1 MPSDE
6 SRQLAKVA
14 AVAEDLDRILDKLF
28 AAAAELKILLA
39 PREPCAPEQ
48 QKRAEP

>member
-14 AVAEDLDRILDKLF
+14 AVTDDLDKILDKLF
-28 AAAAELKILLA
+28 AAAAELRILLA
-39 PREPCAPEQ
+39 SREPCKPET
-48 QKRAEP
+48 KRADS

>member
-6 SRQLAKVA
+6 SRQLAKVS
-14 AVAEDLDRILDKLF
+14 AVAEDLDKLLDKLF
-28 AAAAELKILLA
+28 ASVAELKILLA
-39 PREPCAPEQ
+39 PREPCSPE